1 MENIRISYGT
11 DFAESAAGLGMFAL
25 TPYLALTSYDS
36 KAPTESSAVSALV
49 GSRAFGI
56 FQLAST
62 LVAYMYAFGLFAPN
76 DINGV

>member
-1 MENIRISYGT
+1 
-11 DFAESAAGLGMFAL
+11 MFAL

-76 DINGV
+76 DLNGV